1 MLRKLL
7 KYEFIF
13 LIKDFSRI
21 YIIYGIEVL
30 ILTLLLLPF
39 YLSVFDAND
48 AVCTACYA
56 LIMSDNNNSFVVLFV
71 HLVQERDNFLACFL
85 VEVAR
90 WFVAQHYLRVVGKS
104 SCYRTSLL
112 LTARKL

>member
-30 ILTLLLLPF
+30 ILALLLLPF
-39 YLSVFDAND
+39 YLSVFDANY
-48 AVCTACYA
+48 AVSTTLPPSLSITFNTAQRIPA
-56 LIMSDNNNSFVVLFV
+56 FV
-71 HLVQERDNFLACFL
+71 
-85 VEVAR
+85 
-90 WFVAQHYLRVVGKS
+90 
-104 SCYRTSLL
+104 
-112 LTARKL
+112 

>member
-30 ILTLLLLPF
+30 ILALLLGIGGTPTAYGF
-39 YLSVFDAND
+39 Y
-48 AVCTACYA
+48 T
-56 LIMSDNNNSFVVLFV
+56 LIIIF
-71 HLVQERDNFLACFL
+71 AII
-85 VEVAR
+85 
-90 WFVAQHYLRVVGKS
+90 
-104 SCYRTSLL
+104 
-112 LTARKL
+112 